1 KKRTMI
7 ELLIDVSG
15 WAGAIILIAAYGL
28 TSFDYLKA
36 DSAAYQWL
44 NILGS
49 ILLIVNTAYYEVL
62 PSTLLNSVWCL
73 FGLVAILVSARKL
86 RLQKRSPQVSVS

>member
-1 KKRTMI
+1 MI
-7 ELLIDVSG
+7 EVMVDVSG
-15 WAGAIILIAAYGL
+15 WAGALILILAYGL

-36 DSAAYQWL
+36 DTWMYQWL

-49 ILLIVNTAYYEVL
+49 LLLIINTAYYDVL

-73 FGLVAILVSARKL
+73 FGLMAIVVSSRKI
-86 RLQKRSPQVSVS
+86 RLKKEEQRLAVYH